1 MLRLASRT
9 CRRHRRTKLAVSFP
23 ILDSFIPAVLFL
35 MLVVHRAVLHRRLEA
50 LGRGPAEAGRA
61 TQAVPQERRARLT
74 ALGDDLVELRL
85 QAQAA
90 GGEQQR
96 QRYRRVHDH

>member
-1 MLRLASRT
+1 M
-9 CRRHRRTKLAVSFP
+9 
-23 ILDSFIPAVLFL
+23 PAVLL
-35 MLVVHRAVLHRRLEA
+35 SLLVVHRRRRRLEA

-61 TQAVPQERRARLT
+61 AQAVPQKRRARLA

-85 QAQAA
+85 QAEAA